1 MKIQLHPGE
10 AFKPLTIGS
19 HMFNPRWVVAGL
31 IAAASLTAQAQTPPG
46 VIQMQQAEARRVAEE
61 KVCQAQ
67 ARKAGLP
74 ADLIN
79 AMYLYEVNSPVPF
92 AEFACAAANN
102 GVTFRYQSGGV
113 FGSESFEI
121 KGKKTVSVKVKR
133 SKLDDGRVLLIPVQ
147 YTANGDSQEV
157 VRTNIQLLSF
167 HLRSALGN
175 E

>member
-1 MKIQLHPGE
+1 MNIQLHPGE
-10 AFKPLTIGS
+10 TRKPLTLGS
-19 HMFNPRWVVAGL
+19 YMFSPRWVVAGL
-31 IAAASLTAQAQTPPG
+31 IAVASLAAQAQTPPG
-46 VIQMQQAEARRVAEE
+46 VIQMQQAEARRAAEE
-61 KVCQAQ
+61 KECQAQ

-74 ADLIN
+74 TDLIN
-79 AMYLYEVNSPVPF
+79 ALYLYEVNSPVPF
-92 AEFACAAANN
+92 AGFACAAANN
-102 GVTFRYQSGGV
+102 GVTFRYQSGGM

-121 KGKKTVSVKVKR
+121 KGKRTVSVKVKR